1 VSKPPFRDE
10 YVEAAIE
17 DLIETQGSYDALRFG
32 LGSEFSSAV
41 TDRVD
46 VLLEFPESGPV
57 FGDGGLRR
65 VAVGRFPYQIIY
77 RFSGETVLVIAVVHE
92 RRHPRVWLGRL
103 DSLG

>member
-1 VSKPPFRDE
+1 M
-10 YVEAAIE
+10 
-17 DLIETQGSYDALRFG
+17 RFG

-46 VLLEFPESGPV
+46 VLLEFPETGSGLNKR
-57 FGDGGLRR
+57 GLRH

-92 RRHPRVWLGRL
+92 RRHLRVWLGRL

>member
-1 VSKPPFRDE
+1 MSKPPFRDE
-10 YVEAAIE
+10 YIEAAIE

-46 VLLEFPESGPV
+46 VLLEFPETGSSLSNR
-57 FGDGGLRR
+57 GLRQ

-77 RFSGETVLVIAVVHE
+77 RFFGDTALVIAVVHE
-92 RRHPRVWLGRL
+92 RRHPRVWLARL